1 MERLLSE
8 GEIAETWKSNDKGF
22 ITDYISTLDGYYFTK
37 TFSSNICPTPGDYD
51 MHEIAS
57 VNTWYNNGLDIIQ
70 SLTIHGTYSD
80 YSIPLIEKFIN
91 EYKIEPYT
99 YNFYVDSTTTK
110 IPAWIKPF
118 SIITMSDMPHNMQP
132 LPFCVLYLGVYSS
145 IKSALT
151 ERNEDMEYE
160 VARRLQSVNMK
171 SAMC

>member
-99 YNFYVDSTTTK
+99 YEYYIDDTTTE

-118 SIITMSDMPHNMQP
+118 SILTSDESPCNLQS
-132 LPFCVLYLGVYSS
+132 LPFCVVY
-145 IKSALT
+145 IGNNPNVKSAL
-151 ERNEDMEYE
+151 NEYDENMEYE
-160 VARRLQSVNMK
+160 IARRLQSIGMK
-171 SAMC
+171 SAMH